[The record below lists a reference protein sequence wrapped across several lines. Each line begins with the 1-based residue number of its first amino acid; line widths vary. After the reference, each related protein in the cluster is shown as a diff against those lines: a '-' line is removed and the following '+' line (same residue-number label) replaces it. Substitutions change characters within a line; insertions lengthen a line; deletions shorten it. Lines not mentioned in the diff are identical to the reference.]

1 VVGEKIEASVP
12 LVIRGVPEKKAT
24 SGPGRK
30 FVGSGGRGVRISST
44 NKDAKVRIGMGG
56 AEQDEGRSGMTSR
69 LGGEAVQKVGDT
81 DSVESLNLVTSRKG
95 GLKQEGANEVGD
107 GANHALSLSIPR
119 RVIRTQHLLLHAA
132 REKEGTRHGVIE
144 LLPVVTLH
152 TSDGAT
158 ELSQHPHEEVR

>member
-107 GANHALSLSIPR
+107 GANHALNLSIPR
-119 RVIRTQHLLLHAA
+119 RGIRT
-132 REKEGTRHGVIE
+132 
-144 LLPVVTLH
+144 
-152 TSDGAT
+152 
-158 ELSQHPHEEVR
+158 